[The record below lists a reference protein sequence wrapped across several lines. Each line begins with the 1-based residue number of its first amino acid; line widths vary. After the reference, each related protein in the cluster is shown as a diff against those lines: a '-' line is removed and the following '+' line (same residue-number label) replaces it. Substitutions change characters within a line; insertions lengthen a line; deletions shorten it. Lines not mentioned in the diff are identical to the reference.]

1 MTDDEVRVY
10 RGRVI
15 LGPFVDSHP
24 TELAELEHTIGVR
37 AALGGAPIRHAILA
51 GLVRVAPTVLRQD

>member
-37 AALGGAPIRHAILA
+37 AAL
-51 GLVRVAPTVLRQD
+51 